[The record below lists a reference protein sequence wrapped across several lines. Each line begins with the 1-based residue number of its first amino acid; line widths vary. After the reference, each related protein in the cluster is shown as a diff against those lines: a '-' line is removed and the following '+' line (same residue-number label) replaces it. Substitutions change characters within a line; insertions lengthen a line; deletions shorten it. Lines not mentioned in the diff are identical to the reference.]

1 MCCRKVIIRLK
12 ISRAYKLF
20 AFTIT
25 LLLII
30 TGIVSFLALRIQ
42 NDIIR
47 SEYKRLRSFQLAHE
61 LLQSSEDL
69 TRMARSYVATGNPTY
84 EENYYTILDIRN
96 GKHSRPANYDTTYW
110 HLAGVGKGHPGAAG
124 EKVALQELM
133 RREHFTDEEFA
144 LLKESQANSDHLV
157 NMEKQAFA
165 SVKGFYDDG
174 RGNYTVQ
181 RAPDAAYAVN
191 LLFSEKYFDE
201 KAAIMAPIQQFM
213 NLIDKRTNA
222 QLLSFQSKLRQ
233 QILLTMLLI
242 SITLLAV
249 LFKTIHT
256 FQSVLYPVKRL
267 LGKVSAIASGNYDAR
282 CVVDSSNEVG
292 ELCLKFNDMANTLQ
306 TDIIRR
312 KQAEEALQESLD
324 TIRGL
329 LDSVDAGV
337 VVVDPVS
344 HVIEQANSHAANLFG
359 AGQHEI
365 KGHVCHKFLCPNE
378 IGSCPITDLG
388 QDLENRECTLL
399 RADGSS
405 FYILKSVKKIR
416 IGGEEKLLETFVDI
430 SKRKEAEEQI
440 RYLATH
446 DTMTGLPVMRLAKDY
461 LSKSMHRSHRNK
473 KMTAVMF
480 IDLDGFK
487 AVNDNFGHDA
497 GDYVLKQVA
506 QRLLSSV
513 RESDTV
519 ARVGGDEFLLIADD
533 IHISQDAS
541 GIAGKII
548 DVISRP
554 ININGNQAVVGTSI
568 GIALYPADGED
579 MEALI
584 KKADEAMYRIK
595 KAGKNGFAFANQP
608 AT

>member
-1 MCCRKVIIRLK
+1 MCCRKVTCQLK

-30 TGIVSFLALRIQ
+30 TGIVSFLALRIH
-42 NDIIR
+42 NDIVR

-96 GKHSRPANYDTTYW
+96 GKHPRPANYDTTYW
-110 HLAGVGKGHPGAAG
+110 HLAGVGKGQPGAAG

-144 LLKESQANSDHLV
+144 LLKESQVQSDHLV
-157 NMEKQAFA
+157 SMEEQAFA
-165 SVKGFYDDG
+165 AMKGLYDDG
-174 RGNYTVQ
+174 RGNFTVQ
-181 RAPDAAYAVN
+181 REPDPAYAVN
-191 LLFSEKYFDE
+191 LLFSEKYSDE

-213 NLIDKRTNA
+213 KMIDKRTNDE
-222 QLLSFQSKLRQ
+222 LLSFQSRLRQ
-233 QILLTMLLI
+233 LILLTTLLI
-242 SITLLAV
+242 SITLFFV
-249 LFKTIHT
+249 LLKTIHT

-267 LGKVSAIASGNYDAR
+267 LGKVNEIASGNYDAR
-282 CVVDSSNEVG
+282 CVVDSSNEIG
-292 ELCLKFNDMANTLQ
+292 ELCVTFNGMADALQ
-306 TDIIRR
+306 TDIIKRR
-312 KQAEEALQESLD
+312 QAEEALLESLD

-329 LDSVDAGV
+329 LDSVDAGI

-359 AGQHEI
+359 AGPQEI
-365 KGHVCHKFLCPNE
+365 TGHVCHKFLCPNE
-378 IGSCPITDLG
+378 IGSCPITDLD
-388 QDLENRECTLL
+388 QDLDSKECALL
-399 RADGSS
+399 RADGTST
-405 FYILKSVKKIR
+405 FIIKSVKKIR

-446 DTMTGLPVMRLAKDY
+446 DTMTGLPVMRLAKDF
-461 LSKSMHRSHRNK
+461 LSKSMHRSRRNK
-473 KMTAVMF
+473 KITAVMF

-506 QRLLSSV
+506 HRLLSSI
-513 RESDTV
+513 RKSDTV
-519 ARVGGDEFLLIADD
+519 ARIGGDEFLVIADD
-533 IHISQDAS
+533 IHIPQDAS
-541 GIAGKII
+541 IIAGKII
-548 DVISRP
+548 DVVSRP
-554 ININGNQAVVGTSI
+554 ININGNQAAVGASI
-568 GIALYPADGED
+568 GIALYPANGED
-579 MEALI
+579 MDNLI
-584 KKADEAMYRIK
+584 KLADEAMYKIK
-595 KAGKNGFAFANQP
+595 KAGKNGFGFAN
-608 AT
+608 TVKR

>member
-20 AFTIT
+20 AVTIIV
-25 LLLII
+25 LLVI
-30 TGIVSFLALRIQ
+30 TAIASFYALKIQ
-42 NDIIR
+42 NAIIY
-47 SEYKRLRSFQLAHE
+47 SEHHRLRSVLLAYE
-61 LLQSSEDL
+61 LFQSSEDL
-69 TRMARSYVATGNPTY
+69 TRMARSYVSTGNPTY
-84 EENYYTILDIRN
+84 EENYYAILDIRN
-96 GKHSRPANYDTTYW
+96 GTRPRPADYDATYW
-110 HLAGVGKGHPGAAG
+110 HLTDVGKGKSMSYG

-133 RREHFTDEEFA
+133 RREHFTDKEFA
-144 LLKESQANSDHLV
+144 LLKESQAQSDHLV

-165 SVKGFYDDG
+165 AMKGLYDDG
-174 RGNYTVQ
+174 RGNYTAQ
-181 RAPDAAYAVN
+181 REPDPAYAVN
-191 LLFSEKYFDE
+191 LLFSEKYSDE

-213 NLIDKRTNA
+213 KMIDKRTNA
-222 QLLSFQSKLRQ
+222 QLLSFQSSLRQ
-233 QILLTMLLI
+233 LILLTTLLI
-242 SITLLAV
+242 SITLFVV
-249 LFKTIHT
+249 LLKTIHT

-267 LGKVSAIASGNYDAR
+267 LGKVNEIASGNYDAR
-282 CVVDSSNEVG
+282 CVVDSSNEIG
-292 ELCLKFNDMANTLQ
+292 ELCVKFNGMADALQ
-306 TDIIRR
+306 TDIIKRR
-312 KQAEEALQESLD
+312 QAEEALLESLD

-359 AGQHEI
+359 AGPQEI
-365 KGHVCHKFLCPNE
+365 TGHICHKYLCPNE

-388 QDLENRECTLL
+388 QELDSKECSLL

-416 IGGEEKLLETFVDI
+416 IGGEEKLLETFLDI

-446 DTMTGLPVMRLAKDY
+446 DTMTGLPVMRLAKDF
-461 LSKSMHRSHRNK
+461 LSKSMHRSRRNK

-506 QRLLSSV
+506 HRLLSSV

-541 GIAGKII
+541 RIAGKII
-548 DVISRP
+548 DVVSRP
-554 ININGNQAVVGTSI
+554 ININGNQAAVGASI
-568 GIALYPADGED
+568 GIALYPSDGED
-579 MEALI
+579 MDELI

-595 KAGKNGFAFANQP
+595 KAGKNGFVFVNQP